1 MAQTTTLTTR
11 RTGSLR
17 PVGRFIGEFVG
28 MCAAMCVGG
37 IVLDFAFFQ
46 GLTLLGYPNFFQQ
59 NREIS
64 ILVLGISWA
73 LAMGIYM
80 ALRGHQWRHNL
91 EMSSTA
97 VVVALVLI
105 AASSWFGFAPTTRV
119 PGWCGQFIFQCGP
132 SCVLMGADMLFHLKH
147 YAGSGDHHAHH
158 MAA

>member
-1 MAQTTTLTTR
+1 MAQTTTLSTR
-11 RTGSLR
+11 KTSSVR
-17 PVGRFIGEFVG
+17 PVGRFIGEFFG

-46 GLTLLGYPNFFQQ
+46 GVGLLGYPNFFQQ

-73 LAMGIYM
+73 VAMGIYM
-80 ALRGHQWRHNL
+80 ALRGHPWRHNL

-97 VVVALVLI
+97 VVVASVLI
-105 AASSWFGFAPTTRV
+105 AATSWSGFAPKTNI
-119 PGWCGQFIFQCGP
+119 PGWFGQFVFQCGP
-132 SCVLMGADMLFHLKH
+132 SCVVMGADMLFRYKH
-147 YAGSGDHHAHH
+147 YTGNADHPAQH